1 MTTPVVRIV
10 EPVSYAAASRLQDEL
25 VTKRIS
31 GRIPDIVLLL
41 EHRPVVTLGRGR
53 RDEHLLVS
61 PEVLSQLDIDFVVAS
76 RGGDVTY
83 HGPGQ
88 LILYPILKLT
98 SKVSGAHGYL
108 SNLEEIAI
116 ATAMSFGVPAFSRKG
131 KSGAWTEQ
139 GKIAAIGFRLKRW
152 ISQHGMSFNVD
163 PDLSR
168 FKLIVPCGLVGE
180 PVSSLREI
188 LQDAC
193 PLMDAVAFSMVA
205 EMERV
210 FDKSMVIYKIDRLED
225 FISIQNFLITDDGT
239 TDSHRRNL

>member
-10 EPVSYAAASRLQDEL
+10 EPVPYATASRLQEL
-25 VTKRIS
+25 LVAERIS
-31 GRIPDIVLLL
+31 GRISDIILLL
-41 EHRPVVTLGRGR
+41 EHRPVVTLGRRR
-53 RDEHLLVS
+53 RDKHLLVS
-61 PEVLSQLDIDFVVAS
+61 PEALSKLGIDFAVAS

-98 SKVSGAHGYL
+98 RKVSGLHGYL
-108 SNLEEIAI
+108 GNLEEIAI
-116 ATAMSFGVPAFSRKG
+116 ATAMSFGVPAFARKG

-152 ISQHGMSFNVD
+152 VSEHGMSFNVD

-168 FKLIVPCGLVGE
+168 FKLIIPCGLVGE

-188 LQDAC
+188 LQNAC
-193 PLMDAVAFSMVA
+193 PSMDAVAFSMVA

-210 FDKSMVIYKIDRLED
+210 FCKSMRTYTIDRLEN
-225 FISIQNFLITDDGT
+225 FTSIQKFLTYG
-239 TDSHRRNL
+239 